1 MRVLLVDD
9 HSLFAQSLAIVL
21 SDFPEIQHFSTIKSI
36 DEMETTIEKD
46 NPDIIL
52 MDINLGKM
60 SDEDGLILAQNL
72 LQMFPDQIW
81 L

>member
-21 SDFPEIQHFSTIKSI
+21 SEFSEIEHFSTIKSI
-36 DEMETTIEKD
+36 DEIETTIEKD

-72 LQMFPDQIW
+72 YRNFLTRRS
-81 L
+81 